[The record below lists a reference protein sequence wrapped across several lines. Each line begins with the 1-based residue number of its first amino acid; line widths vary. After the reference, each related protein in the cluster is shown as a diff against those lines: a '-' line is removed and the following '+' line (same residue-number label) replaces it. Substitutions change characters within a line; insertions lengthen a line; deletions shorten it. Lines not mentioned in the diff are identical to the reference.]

1 MPPHDREGWPL
12 LRMRPPRG
20 PSARPLSRA
29 LERPAAGAAPVAV
42 VPARPQRWRAGTKKV
57 CGRSGAGRAGTG
69 PARPP
74 PPQSQR
80 PGLVRPRPVGPRR
93 RWCWLVAGGG
103 APGPWSACVRS
114 RCWPPGCG
122 GPQPP
127 RRGALPWGGGPVAG
141 CGRLGVGLAAWPASV
156 PRLRLTRPPPAGAPP
171 AARRRG
177 GGGPL
182 SGARPWFSLGWPRPP
197 LGGPEAPRPRALP
210 NARAKRH
217 DAARATGVWCLA
229 ACGRRWNGA
238 PPCGLRPA
246 APPMR
251 GGWGLD
257 SAACGRRGTKGGGNR
272 RPKIIFPTNAA
283 PRRHRDIGNSCASY
297 S

>member
-1 MPPHDREGWPL
+1 MSSRGGKPPGIFFAADAAPRPGGVAPAPYAAAPGPL
-12 LRMRPPRG
+12 GRPRSFRAQSALRPGPPPWRLSPPAPKGGGLGQLMYAAGRVQAG
-20 PSARPLSRA
+20 PVLARP
-29 LERPAAGAAPVAV
+29 
-42 VPARPQRWRAGTKKV
+42 
-57 CGRSGAGRAGTG
+57 
-69 PARPP
+69 RPP

-127 RRGALPWGGGPVAG
+127 RRGALGRGGGGPAAG
-141 CGRLGVGLAAWPASV
+141 CGRLGVGLAALPASV

-171 AARRRG
+171 AARRRD

-182 SGARPWFSLGWPRPP
+182 SGARPWFSLGWFRPP
-197 LGGPEAPRPRALP
+197 LGGPKAPRPRPLP
-210 NARAKRH
+210 NARARRH

-229 ACGRRWNGA
+229 ACGRRWT
-238 PPCGLRPA
+238 R
-246 APPMR
+246 
-251 GGWGLD
+251 
-257 SAACGRRGTKGGGNR
+257 GGGNR